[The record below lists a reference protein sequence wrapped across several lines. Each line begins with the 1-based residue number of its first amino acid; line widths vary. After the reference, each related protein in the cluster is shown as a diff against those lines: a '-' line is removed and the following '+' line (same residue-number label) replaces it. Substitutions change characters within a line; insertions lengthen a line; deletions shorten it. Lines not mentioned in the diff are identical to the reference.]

1 MKTFAF
7 RGFDRSGARTRGMI
21 EALHLKD
28 AREKLAARGVL
39 AEELTSA
46 SSRSTLRRN
55 RFKAETRASLYR
67 ELGALLRAG
76 VPAVGALDLLIEAH
90 PEPGLSAILAGVRDR
105 LREGEGFA
113 QAMAE
118 TGREISA
125 FEIAL
130 LQTGTRTGQLGAMLD
145 QMAGYLEDQLR
156 LREGILSA
164 LLYPL
169 LVVVL
174 ALLIGVI
181 MVTTILPRLSGLFAE
196 SGVALPAATKAL
208 IWFGG
213 DGRVPLLITFLLV
226 CALVAYLIRK
236 ATRPEHRIRWERR
249 ILRLPLFRRGY
260 RLVVSIRFTR
270 TLVMLL
276 RGGVPMVEGLPL
288 AGEASG
294 SAWLAQEIAR
304 GNESVRQGR
313 SVAEVI
319 AESPWI
325 GTALPA
331 WYRAG
336 EASGDLDGLLEQAAH
351 RFQEQWETL
360 LQRFIR
366 MVEPALILIVGLFV
380 LLVALAILQPILSL
394 NQMAR

>member
-1 MKTFAF
+1 
-7 RGFDRSGARTRGMI
+7 MI
-21 EALHLKD
+21 EALHPKD

-39 AEELTSA
+39 AEELTSVSA
-46 SSRSTLRRN
+46 RSALRRRQFN
-55 RFKAETRASLYR
+55 ADTRSSLYR

-76 VPAVGALDLLIEAH
+76 VPAVAALDLLLEAH
-90 PEPGLSAILAGVRDR
+90 PEPGISTVLAGVRDR
-105 LREGEGFA
+105 LREGEAFA

-118 TGREISA
+118 AGKGIST

-145 QMAGYLEDQLR
+145 QMADYLEDQNR
-156 LREGILSA
+156 LREGVLSA

-174 ALLIGVI
+174 ALLIGII
-181 MVTTILPRLSGLFAE
+181 MVTAILPRLSGLFAE
-196 SGVALPAATKAL
+196 SGVPLPAATKVL

-213 DGRVPLLITFLLV
+213 DGRSSVLIALLLV
-226 CALVAYLIRK
+226 CALGAYLFRK
-236 ATRPEHRIRWERR
+236 ATRPDHRVRWERR
-249 ILRLPLFRRGY
+249 VQRIPLLRRGY

-276 RGGVPMVEGLPL
+276 RGGVPLVEGLPL
-288 AGEASG
+288 AGDASG
-294 SAWLAQEIAR
+294 SLWLAQELVR
-304 GNESVRQGR
+304 GNEAVRQGR
-313 SVAEVI
+313 SVADVLSEC
-319 AESPWI
+319 PWI
-325 GTALPA
+325 GTGLPA

-336 EASGDLDGLLEQAAH
+336 EASGDLNGLLEQAAH
-351 RFQEQWETL
+351 RFQQQWETL

-366 MVEPALILIVGLFV
+366 LVEPALILIVGLFV

>member
-7 RGFDRSGARTRGMI
+7 RGFDRSGSRTRGMI

-46 SSRSTLRRN
+46 SARSVLRRRHFN
-55 RFKAETRASLYR
+55 ADARASLYR

-76 VPAVGALDLLIEAH
+76 VPAVGALDLLLEAH
-90 PEPGLSAILAGVRDR
+90 PEPGISAVLAGVRDR

-113 QAMAE
+113 QAMAVA
-118 TGREISA
+118 GKGISA

-145 QMAGYLEDQLR
+145 QMADYLEDQTR

-164 LLYPL
+164 MLYPL
-169 LVVVL
+169 LVVAL
-174 ALLIGVI
+174 ALLIGVV
-181 MVTTILPRLSGLFAE
+181 MVTAILPRLSGLFAE
-196 SGVALPAATKAL
+196 SGVSLPAATKML
-208 IWFGG
+208 VWLGG
-213 DGRVPLLITFLLV
+213 DGRMSVVIAFLLV
-226 CALVAYLIRK
+226 CAFFAYLIRK
-236 ATRPEHRIRWERR
+236 ATRPEHRIHWERR
-249 ILRLPLFRRGY
+249 ILRIPLLRHGY

-276 RGGVPMVEGLPL
+276 RGGVPLVEGLPL

-294 SAWLAQEIAR
+294 SPWLAREIAR

-313 SVAEVI
+313 SVADVI
-319 AESPWI
+319 AECPWI
-325 GTALPA
+325 GTGLPA

-336 EASGDLDGLLEQAAH
+336 EASGDLNGLLEQAAR
-351 RFQEQWETL
+351 RFQAQWETL

-366 MVEPALILIVGLFV
+366 LVEPALILIVGLFV